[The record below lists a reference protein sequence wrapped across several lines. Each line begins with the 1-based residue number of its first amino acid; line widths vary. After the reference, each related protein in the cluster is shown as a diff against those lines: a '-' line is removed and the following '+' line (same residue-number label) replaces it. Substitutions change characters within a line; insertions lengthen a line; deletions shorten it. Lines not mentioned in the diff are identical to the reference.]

1 MIASKYRL
9 LRLLGEGGMGAVY
22 EAEQRGV
29 QRHVAVKLLH
39 PHLRHDE
46 RQLQRFEREAR
57 AVAALGHPNIPLL
70 IDLVDDEDGPPALV
84 MEYQE
89 GLTLK
94 ELVTREGPLS
104 QERAATV
111 GAQILSAL
119 CAAHEAGIVHRDL
132 KPANVLVCTAAG
144 IQDFVKVLDFG
155 IAKLM
160 GDAVPL
166 TDAGVAIGTLAYMA
180 PEQARGEEVDFSADV
195 YGAGAS
201 LYHALTGR
209 APFSASSTPQLF
221 RQVEEDEPIPLEQLR
236 PDLEPAFRD
245 LVHRAMAK
253 RATDRW
259 SDASAMLDALVPW
272 LPSGR
277 ARVLPVARDS
287 SPEGAGRPTPDA
299 GPRLSREREMI
310 TESVTNEPSPFMG
323 ALASTEEAPPS
334 ARVARPATAAPA
346 DSPSKSGA
354 TSRTSTALIVVGVVV
369 VVVWI
374 LGAWLFVASGGDTP
388 ASQPELAFMRS
399 VGNLDRAIFLRIY
412 GGTAPGASTI
422 IAAILALA
430 GSLWALPV
438 VMLFAIPQ
446 KTRTSALRIAGAVLT
461 TCLAALVIRLAIHR
475 PRPFATIEGV
485 RSLVFAPPSDP
496 SCPSGQAAGVFCA
509 ALLIYWMLPRRLTS
523 TQQRGALVGLLA
535 LATVVSLARVYL
547 GTNYPFDVLFGATM
561 GVVGAVAA
569 RRVFAL

>member
-1 MIASKYRL
+1 MSDSKPTRSPTKGRPKSGAPPDARGQMIASKYRL

-89 GLTLK
+89 GVTLK
-94 ELVTREGPLS
+94 ELVAREGPLS
-104 QERAATV
+104 QERAATI
-111 GAQILSAL
+111 GSQILSAL

-160 GDAVPL
+160 DDKVAL

-180 PEQARGEEVDFSADV
+180 PEQARGEDVDFAADV
-195 YGAGAS
+195 YGAGAC

-221 RQVEEDEPIPLEQLR
+221 RQVEEDEPTHLEALR

-253 RATDRW
+253 RASARF
-259 SDASAMLDALVPW
+259 SDVSAMLDALVPW

-277 ARVLPVARDS
+277 GGGRGPGRAPAPPGARRRGGGGAR
-287 SPEGAGRPTPDA
+287 PPATRRPRARAAPRPTC
-299 GPRLSREREMI
+299 
-310 TESVTNEPSPFMG
+310 
-323 ALASTEEAPPS
+323 
-334 ARVARPATAAPA
+334 RPAPRGNARW
-346 DSPSKSGA
+346 SPS
-354 TSRTSTALIVVGVVV
+354 R
-369 VVVWI
+369 
-374 LGAWLFVASGGDTP
+374 
-388 ASQPELAFMRS
+388 
-399 VGNLDRAIFLRIY
+399 
-412 GGTAPGASTI
+412 
-422 IAAILALA
+422 
-430 GSLWALPV
+430 
-438 VMLFAIPQ
+438 
-446 KTRTSALRIAGAVLT
+446 
-461 TCLAALVIRLAIHR
+461 
-475 PRPFATIEGV
+475 
-485 RSLVFAPPSDP
+485 
-496 SCPSGQAAGVFCA
+496 
-509 ALLIYWMLPRRLTS
+509 
-523 TQQRGALVGLLA
+523 
-535 LATVVSLARVYL
+535 
-547 GTNYPFDVLFGATM
+547 
-561 GVVGAVAA
+561 
-569 RRVFAL
+569 